1 MADPQ
6 SVDVVVV
13 GGGLAGLAAA
23 RGLEQRGRTCVV
35 LEATAEVGGH
45 LHSRKLNG
53 QVVEFGGEAISAH
66 HQRVQALARELGL
79 HVDKSVFSGAPKVL
93 WRIGPKP
100 VVRRS
105 APLSAS
111 EMFHTARALMRL
123 RRLAR
128 KVPAEAPWAAPDAAS
143 LDGITFG
150 KWLEEQ
156 GVSGGAYQLAVA
168 IIGGYAT
175 FEVERVS
182 LLFVLRWISRVGGVW
197 QAYRHIIAL
206 NVREGVQQLP
216 RRVAERLR
224 SEVILET
231 PVQRVVQDGSGVLV
245 DAGEHGS
252 WRGRRAVLG
261 IPISLM
267 REMQFAPP
275 LDEGLKALYSEMSFG
290 RAAKAAV
297 VAPQP
302 PPIKHRISVGGS
314 PVQASWLRGGRG
326 ATGLVTGDMA
336 LGTKE
341 EIVSDLAAIYEL
353 DLDQCEVEIVQW
365 SKQPYRGGTYLVWEP
380 GQLTRHGP
388 QLKRSHGLVHFT
400 GADRSSWTG
409 MEGAIENGDEV
420 AAAIDSELRGE

>member
-1 MADPQ
+1 MAEAQ

-13 GGGLAGLAAA
+13 GGGLAGLMTA
-23 RGLEQRGRTCVV
+23 RSLETQGWTTVV

-45 LHSRKLNG
+45 LHSRELNG
-53 QVVEFGGEAISAH
+53 QVVEFGGEAISGH
-66 HQRVQALARELGL
+66 HQRVQALAGELGL
-79 HVDKSVFSGAPKVL
+79 HVDKSAFNGVPSVL
-93 WRIGPKP
+93 WRLGPEP
-100 VVRRS
+100 VVRRT

-111 EMFHTARALMRL
+111 EIYNTTRALSRL

-128 KVPAEAPWAAPDAAS
+128 KVPPDAPWEAPDAAS

-150 KWLEEQ
+150 DWLTQQ

-175 FEVERVS
+175 FELERVS

-224 SEVILET
+224 SEVVLET
-231 PVQRVVQDGSGVLV
+231 PVQRVVQDDSGVLV
-245 DAGEHGS
+245 DAGERGS

-267 REMQFAPP
+267 REMEFDPP
-275 LDEGLKALYSEMSFG
+275 LDEDLRSLYTEMQYG

-297 VAPQP
+297 VAPEKP
-302 PPIKHRISVGGS
+302 NVKHRISVGGA
-314 PVQASWLRGGRG
+314 PVQTSWLRGGRG
-326 ATGLVTGDMA
+326 ATGLVTGDHA
-336 LGTKE
+336 LGTPE
-341 EIVSDLAAIYEL
+341 EIVGDLAAIY
-353 DLDQCEVEIVQW
+353 DLDPEQCEVEIIQW
-365 SKQPYRGGTYLVWEP
+365 SKQAYRGGTYLVWEP

-409 MEGAIENGDEV
+409 MEGAIENGEEV
-420 AAAIDSELRGE
+420 AAAIDSELRK